1 MKENAPMIAGD
12 IYTYEGVTI
21 EVIESK
27 SSSDIIQV
35 TLQ

>member
-1 MKENAPMIAGD
+1 MIAGD

-27 SSSDIIQV
+27 SSSDIIHVIKQ
-35 TLQ
+35 